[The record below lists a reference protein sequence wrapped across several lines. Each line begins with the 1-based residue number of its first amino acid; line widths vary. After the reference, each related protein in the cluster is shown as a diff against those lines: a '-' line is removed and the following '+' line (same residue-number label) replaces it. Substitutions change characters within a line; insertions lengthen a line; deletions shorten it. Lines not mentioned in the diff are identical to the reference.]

1 MALSGDRRSVLRPLE
16 SEAELI
22 ARAGTGSV
30 GVVRVEDPE
39 TIAAVMNVVATDT
52 KREVFSTLPGG
63 PYSVDY
69 LRSSWDED
77 VRVLRRGVAI
87 RAIYQADAVRTP
99 EVLRYLTEFAAV
111 GAKVRVA
118 ARVRYRTIIV
128 DRNLAVVAVD
138 EDSMGVPFLVIRE
151 PAMVR
156 SFQTQFGALWK
167 VSHSVGMQA
176 EDSLGS
182 DTVRG
187 TLEILRSGVTDEVAA
202 KRLGVSVRTVRRRVA
217 AVLDLLDAGSRFEAG
232 VKAAEAGWL

>member
-1 MALSGDRRSVLRPLE
+1 MALPGDERPASRPLE

-22 ARAGTGSV
+22 ARAGSRSV
-30 GVVRVEDPE
+30 GVVRVEDQE
-39 TIAAVMNVVATDT
+39 TIAAVMGVVATDT
-52 KREVFSTLPGG
+52 KHEVFSTLPGG

-69 LRSSWDED
+69 LRSSWEKDIE
-77 VRVLRRGVAI
+77 VLARGVAI
-87 RAIYQADAVRTP
+87 RAIYQADAVRSP
-99 EVLRYLTEFAAV
+99 EVLRYLTDFAGA

-128 DRNLAVVAVD
+128 DRNLAVIAVN
-138 EDSMGVPFLVIRE
+138 EDSLGVPFLVVRE

-156 SFQTQFGALWK
+156 SCQAQFAALWK

-182 DTVRG
+182 DLVRE
-187 TLEILRSGVTDEVAA
+187 TLELLRSGVTDEVAA
-202 KRLGVSVRTVRRRVA
+202 KRVGVSVRTVRRRVA

-232 VKAAEAGWL
+232 VKAAEAGWV